1 MLSSRLVDLDKE
13 IEQHLINWKKDQYFK
28 TLPKDLQKKIKQFID
43 YFSFIRN
50 SDGTLPLFEAEEK
63 EDPKKQNFKQFL
75 FLFNKYYKEV
85 CGMECIERLNGA
97 HIKIHQAQVNNI
109 IEQGVDI
116 NMYLQWVFKD
126 FLAEKANQK
135 FMPPTI
141 KLVLGTFIFSKF
153 MYANKDAIAKKKKED
168 LLMNQK
174 QMLNDI
180 LIEAYKETMIQ
191 DFGVIVRKLTANQIT
206 ITKAITEA
214 KQLCSIHNCMNFVT
228 KLDSI
233 KQKQQ

>member
-1 MLSSRLVDLDKE
+1 MVTERLVDLDKE

-43 YFSFIRN
+43 YFQFIRN
-50 SDGTLPLFEAEEK
+50 SDGTLPLFETEEK
-63 EDPKKQNFKQFL
+63 EDPKKQYFKQFL
-75 FLFNKYYKEV
+75 YLFHKYYKQA
-85 CGMECIERLNGA
+85 CGMDCIEKLNGA
-97 HIKIHQAQVNNI
+97 QIKIHQSQVFNI
-109 IEQGVDI
+109 VDQGIDL
-116 NMYLQWVFKD
+116 NMYLEWVFKD

-168 LLMNQK
+168 LIMNQK
-174 QMLNDI
+174 QALNEI
-180 LIEAYKETMIQ
+180 LIEAYKETTQQ
-191 DFGVIVRKLTANQIT
+191 DFGVLVRKLTANQIT
-206 ITKAITEA
+206 ISKAISQA
-214 KQLCSIHNCMNFVT
+214 KQLCSIHNCMNFIT

-233 KQKQQ
+233 KQKE